1 MTPAQTDVER
11 VAKAIFREDFPTG
24 HKRGEW
30 RKVSD
35 AMRENYR
42 AAARAAIAAMQPSL
56 SDAAKVLCATE
67 LPYYVVEMPLT
78 ESGNGPATIGFDAA
92 KMTYVVWDAYTLEIV
107 GPPYELLSDANR
119 AWLRALSKEPN
130 DP

>member
-1 MTPAQTDVER
+1 MTIPTDEAVER

-42 AAARAAIAAMQPSL
+42 AAARAAIAAMQPSVAAIGDMYVCPDDDTAL
-56 SDAAKVLCATE
+56 NHLEASYGSDLRCAVSCM
-67 LPYYVVEMPLT
+67 L
-78 ESGNGPATIGFDAA
+78 DA
-92 KMTYVVWDAYTLEIV
+92 
-107 GPPYELLSDANR
+107 
-119 AWLRALSKEPN
+119 LRALSKETDN
-130 DP
+130 A